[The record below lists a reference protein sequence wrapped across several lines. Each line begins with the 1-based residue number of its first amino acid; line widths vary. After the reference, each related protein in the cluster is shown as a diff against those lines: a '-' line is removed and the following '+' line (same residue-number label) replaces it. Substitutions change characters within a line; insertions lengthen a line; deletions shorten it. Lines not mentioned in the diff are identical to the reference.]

1 MKLIRRKKKQ
11 VYLWYYP
18 PELYSVRRDGEEYI
32 MGRPLHRCRI
42 HKRYNTGE
50 FTICMCTCGGMW
62 KSTLPNFL
70 EDRKGHKTVRR
81 KHKKV
86 WIHAFS
92 RYISSSPQNANFR
105 KRFTNICTSWSRV
118 WLMFWWG
125 KEILFGGDVG
135 ISLRS
140 WC

>member
-92 RYISSSPQNANFR
+92 RYISSSPQTRIFEKDSQKVAQAY
-105 KRFTNICTSWSRV
+105 RV
-118 WLMFWWG
+118 Y
-125 KEILFGGDVG
+125 D
-135 ISLRS
+135 
-140 WC
+140 WCFDEEKKCFLGEMWEFP